1 MKNKAILLIFLFPI
15 TLAAQSPVTFIY
27 DAGHLKI
34 INQNAAVRYSSEQ
47 HHLSQLAHTK
57 KSVDDISINLSSMLL
72 LQSVIHKSLIQVDA
86 ALKSSRAVLYI
97 YRVTDEIYD
106 LSNQVFL
113 QAKHEPWLLLF
124 AEDIARALKD
134 RSIKVALEISD
145 FVLKE
150 GNNILMDHAK
160 RDFLLRKVTLELQ
173 LIRALIF
180 SINRSMYWTRVNG
193 FYRSLNPYAQFINT
207 DRQKAQEIIRLS
219 RLLK

>member
-1 MKNKAILLIFLFPI
+1 MKNKVFLLILLFPI
-15 TLAAQSPVTFIY
+15 TLAAQSPVTLIY

-47 HHLSQLAHTK
+47 YHLSLLTHTK
-57 KSVDDISINLSSMLL
+57 KSVEDISINLSSMLL
-72 LQSVIHKSLIQVDA
+72 LQGIIHKSLTQVDA
-86 ALKSSRAVLYI
+86 AFKSSRAVLYI
-97 YRVTDEIYD
+97 YRITDEIFD
-106 LSNQVFL
+106 LSNQAFQ
-113 QAKHEPWLLLF
+113 QAKQEPWLLLF

-173 LIRALIF
+173 VIRALIF
-180 SINRSMYWTRVNG
+180 SINRSMHWTRLNG
-193 FYRSLNPYAQFINT
+193 IYRSLNPYSQFINT